1 MFTSGRLYF
10 WVLTVYEI
18 YIYIYLKTEAEYL
31 LLLRFCWATSVIPSY
46 FFFFFFYFLFFPLSL
61 PQIQLGLS
69 IFSVSLFSI
78 NCAFSVS
85 FLVLMFA
92 LKFLLLN
99 KSDWK
104 CRTIENS
111 LLWQKVSDDNY
122 FWSNLESRFVSISH
136 NCSIN
141 MVLFHFHS
149 VYYI

>member
-1 MFTSGRLYF
+1 MAKTYVG
-10 WVLTVYEI
+10 TVPPKKRGGTRGGVFI
-18 YIYIYLKTEAEYL
+18 VVTFL
-31 LLLRFCWATSVIPSY
+31 LSHINDPIILL
-46 FFFFFFYFLFFPLSL
+46 FFFLLFSFFFFPLSL

-69 IFSVSLFSI
+69 ISSVSLFSI

-99 KSDWK
+99 KLDWK

-111 LLWQKVSDDNY
+111 MLWQRVSDDSY

-136 NCSIN
+136 NCSTN
-141 MVLFHFHS
+141 MVLFHF
-149 VYYI
+149 

>member
-1 MFTSGRLYF
+1 MNSIYK
-10 WVLTVYEI
+10 
-18 YIYIYLKTEAEYL
+18 YIYIYKLKRGIYCCYIPVEPHQ
-31 LLLRFCWATSVIPSY
+31 RPHHTS
-46 FFFFFFYFLFFPLSL
+46 FFLFSIIFFFPLSL

-69 IFSVSLFSI
+69 VFYVSLFSI

-136 NCSIN
+136 NCSTN
-141 MVLFHFHS
+141 MVLFHFQS